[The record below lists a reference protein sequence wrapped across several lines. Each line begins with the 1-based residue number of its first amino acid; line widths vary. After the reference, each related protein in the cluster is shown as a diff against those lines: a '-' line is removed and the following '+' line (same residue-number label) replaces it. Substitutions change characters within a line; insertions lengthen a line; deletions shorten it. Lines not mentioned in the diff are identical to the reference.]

1 MNISSRTPEGLPSR
15 CALCGAGV
23 NLEVSEPAGDAPCP
37 ACGHLLWYSSDLLD
51 KLRSRMADTLGVAPE
66 QISAD
71 TPWGTLGADS
81 LDTVELIM
89 ELEEDFDVTI
99 PDEDAERLQ
108 SLADV
113 IRYLQRRRRPPEA

>member
-1 MNISSRTPEGLPSR
+1 
-15 CALCGAGV
+15 
-23 NLEVSEPAGDAPCP
+23 
-37 ACGHLLWYSSDLLD
+37 
-51 KLRSRMADTLGVAPE
+51 MADTLGVAPE